1 MLLEWIRI
9 ISMKGKQQD
18 FKLIPL
24 ALKEYI
30 NIAIQ
35 QNNETSNKME
45 IEGEAEESAKNK
57 NLKKILNNYLNLI
70 INSLPKFDDF
80 SNLN

>member
-1 MLLEWIRI
+1 
-9 ISMKGKQQD
+9 
-18 FKLIPL
+18 
-24 ALKEYI
+24 
-30 NIAIQ
+30 
-35 QNNETSNKME
+35 ME